1 MIMKNT
7 MIATVG
13 SLVLASTLA
22 ILAVAQAKP
31 AKPVFNV
38 APAARVKV
46 NLKCTPNFNSDVATQ
61 VAMENNSG
69 AQIAAGTMLYWQTNA
84 GIKGTV
90 KLSAALPVNQKVSGI
105 HNVPS
110 NSSSCTAYFVK

>member
-1 MIMKNT
+1 MKNT
-7 MIATVG
+7 MIATFG

-38 APAARVKV
+38 APARVKV
-46 NLKCTPNFNSDVATQ
+46 SIKCTPNFNADQSTQ
-61 VAMENNSG
+61 VYMENNSG
-69 AQIAAGTMLYWQTNA
+69 ASIAKGTLLHWKTNA
-84 GIKGTV
+84 GITGAV
-90 KLSAALPVNQKVSGI
+90 SLPEALQPGKKISGI
-105 HNVPS
+105 SNVAS